1 MQENNI
7 KEIIF
12 LVEEDDEGGYIAQ
25 AINQSIF
32 TQADTLPELRELIKD
47 AVHCHYPNVQNR
59 PQLIRL
65 HIVKYEIIASLNY
78 LEIYQDQHLLKL

>member
-1 MQENNI
+1 MSENRI

-12 LVEEDDEGGYIAQ
+12 LVEEDDEGGYIAK

-32 TQADTLPELRELIKD
+32 TQADSLQELRELIKD
-47 AVHCHYPNVQNR
+47 AVHCHYPDEQNR

-65 HIVKYEIIASLNY
+65 HIVRDEVIAS
-78 LEIYQDQHLLKL
+78 

>member
-1 MQENNI
+1 MSENRI

-12 LVEEDDEGGYIAQ
+12 LVEEDDEGGYVAK

-32 TQADTLPELRELIKD
+32 TQADSLQELRELIKD
-47 AVHCHYPNVQNR
+47 AVHCHYPDEKNR

-65 HIVKYEIIASLNY
+65 HIVRDEVIAS
-78 LEIYQDQHLLKL
+78 